1 MYESSIQHGYTDMR
15 FSKYRRLRESTAS
28 SQWTKAFLSNDEHDD
43 VRVPRDLLGVEDVEE
58 LEFDAQLWEYAA
70 ASLLGVSD
78 LGKLRIATSED
89 SVWSRSGIIDEVEH
103 LKVRSNDEL
112 ADWAGVAS
120 IGLGRIGSLEVVEVT
135 DGGFIALVARKAD
148 LNRLRESAAD
158 LSQKR
163 YKYQINFSGEAV
175 FYNDPSY
182 FKIPRDEDGFKIFSG
197 SQCREY
203 QGTLLEY
210 WTDNAARASKLRR
223 LGVEVLN
230 VQVESVGFDVEELIY
245 RTDDFDKEVFHRR
258 LKNFGDVSDCV
269 SGDVEMPYDVEFVIT
284 TAKPLSKEA
293 TDWLCEDA
301 GSVIWGQYFDDGS
314 GLDIRVREVW
324 YPNTED

>member
-1 MYESSIQHGYTDMR
+1 MR
-15 FSKYRRLRESTAS
+15 FSNNRRLRESTAS
-28 SQWTKAFLSNDEHDD
+28 VQWTKAFLSNDEHDD
-43 VRVPRDLLGVEDVEE
+43 VRVPRDLLDVEDVDE
-58 LEFDAQLWEYAA
+58 LEFDAQLWEFAA

-103 LKVRSNDEL
+103 LKVRSDDEL

-223 LGVEVLN
+223 LGIEVLN
-230 VQVESVGFDVEELIY
+230 VQVERVGFDVEELVS
-245 RTDDFDKEVFHRR
+245 RAADFETDDHRTPE
-258 LKNFGDVSDCV
+258 NFGDCFDYVR
-269 SGDVEMPYDVEFVIT
+269 GDAEMPYAVAFVIT

-314 GLDIRVREVW
+314 GLDISVNEVW